1 MTQSTNIRKST
12 VPSARLL
19 MVAVVLLFAGF
30 QLAFAQ
36 QLDVRGTVVS
46 ATDGLPV
53 IGASVME
60 KGSSNGTVVA
70 ADGTYRIR
78 VNRGAILVVSAIG
91 FETQEVAAQAGT
103 VDVILAE
110 DNLWLNDAVVI
121 GYGVQKKKLVT
132 GSTVQVKGDDVAK
145 LNTVDVLGALQS
157 QSPGVNITQNSGF
170 LGAGFKV
177 NIRGLGTTGDSAPLY
192 VVDGVA
198 NGSISALNPSDIE
211 SIDVLKDAASAAIY
225 GARAANG
232 VILVTT
238 KKGKAGQSNITYDG
252 YYGLQNLYKIPTLL
266 NASEYMAMQD
276 ESRVMDGLAPY
287 NWSNYIPAATLTAI
301 ANGSWNGTNWLKE
314 IINHNAPVTSHS
326 VNVTGGTDRA
336 VYSLGLGYQKQDAT
350 MGVPSAIPQMRR
362 YNLRINNEYSVFRK
376 NNLDIL
382 KVGETLNYRYSETDG
397 SFATGGI
404 YWNGVHNMLVMSPLQ
419 YAYNEDGTYHVRQD
433 GDGYN

>member
-132 GSTVQVKGDDVAK
+132 GST
-145 LNTVDVLGALQS
+145 
-157 QSPGVNITQNSGF
+157 
-170 LGAGFKV
+170 
-177 NIRGLGTTGDSAPLY
+177 
-192 VVDGVA
+192 
-198 NGSISALNPSDIE
+198 
-211 SIDVLKDAASAAIY
+211 
-225 GARAANG
+225 ARS
-232 VILVTT
+232 
-238 KKGKAGQSNITYDG
+238 K
-252 YYGLQNLYKIPTLL
+252 
-266 NASEYMAMQD
+266 
-276 ESRVMDGLAPY
+276 
-287 NWSNYIPAATLTAI
+287 
-301 ANGSWNGTNWLKE
+301 
-314 IINHNAPVTSHS
+314 
-326 VNVTGGTDRA
+326 
-336 VYSLGLGYQKQDAT
+336 AT
-350 MGVPSAIPQMRR
+350 M
-362 YNLRINNEYSVFRK
+362 
-376 NNLDIL
+376 
-382 KVGETLNYRYSETDG
+382 
-397 SFATGGI
+397 
-404 YWNGVHNMLVMSPLQ
+404 SP
-419 YAYNEDGTYHVRQD
+419 N
-433 GDGYN
+433 